1 MILQHLGSKVFVLWP
16 QCLPVVMSRSTMKGS
31 CGTLN
36 EGLEVANTQL
46 DDIDLDEQIKV
57 TGTAI

>member
-1 MILQHLGSKVFVLWP
+1 MKV
-16 QCLPVVMSRSTMKGS
+16 S
-31 CGTLN
+31 CGTFD

>member
-1 MILQHLGSKVFVLWP
+1 MFVLWP

-31 CGTLN
+31 CGTFD